1 MASITG
7 NINIQVKNNLDRNAN
22 FSLLGGTQDSTN
34 GQANA
39 TILYEWDLSS
49 ETFINKECVEI
60 QARSTQNS
68 NLETFTVSNPDGE
81 IDNAQTVVNLL
92 NTLLI
97 GEFNLKDGNIIWIIN
112 NDNVYGDLSVKI
124 QPNFSPTQF
133 VKDAYAYFDPE
144 DITGENTFGLKYQS
158 IFDFAIDNVSNFVQ
172 NIQASGYGLMYPFIG
187 DQLQIANGDSINAIQ
202 VVLIRENTDLPNN
215 FDATTYTLVAQ
226 SGFLDL
232 SSQLTVGTRVNSA
245 NILFLQNAGLSNA
258 Y

>member
-1 MASITG
+1 
-7 NINIQVKNNLDRNAN
+7 
-22 FSLLGGTQDSTN
+22 
-34 GQANA
+34 
-39 TILYEWDLSS
+39 
-49 ETFINKECVEI
+49 
-60 QARSTQNS
+60 
-68 NLETFTVSNPDGE
+68 
-81 IDNAQTVVNLL
+81 
-92 NTLLI
+92 
-97 GEFNLKDGNIIWIIN
+97 
-112 NDNVYGDLSVKI
+112 SVKI

-258 Y
+258 YLFRFRFGRQVSTLTAQEDIPLAYYQIFTEFGQFNLDAVV